1 MPLGKK
7 NTPTPPPGRP
17 GNAPPPVDEPTEPT
31 PPLPPKPDQQGA
43 ALRTATGTPVGPDG
57 GEQIDPEERDR
68 AQQSAHLTTS
78 TGARLRETDHSLKA
92 GRRGPVLLQDHHLR
106 EKITHFDHERI
117 PERVVHARGAAAH
130 GVFEGYGTA
139 ESVTKAGFLAK
150 GKFTPVRSEEHTS
163 ELQSRGHL
171 VCRLLLE

>member
-7 NTPTPPPGRP
+7 RTPTPPPVRP
-17 GNAPPPVDEPTEPT
+17 GTAAPRVDKPTKPT
-31 PPLPPKPDQQGA
+31 PPLRPKPDQQGA

-92 GRRGPVLLQDHHLR
+92 GRRGPVDRKSTRLNSSH
-106 EKITHFDHERI
+106 
-117 PERVVHARGAAAH
+117 VASSYA
-130 GVFEGYGTA
+130 VFCLKKKN
-139 ESVTKAGFLAK
+139 SH
-150 GKFTPVRSEEHTS
+150 RH
-163 ELQSRGHL
+163 
-171 VCRLLLE
+171 

>member
-68 AQQSAHLTTS
+68 AQQSAHLTMSGSPSGWCTPAVPPRTES
-78 TGARLRETDHSLKA
+78 SRA
-92 GRRGPVLLQDHHLR
+92 
-106 EKITHFDHERI
+106 
-117 PERVVHARGAAAH
+117 
-130 GVFEGYGTA
+130 TA
-139 ESVTKAGFLAK
+139 
-150 GKFTPVRSEEHTS
+150 PPNP
-163 ELQSRGHL
+163 
-171 VCRLLLE
+171 